1 MTVEEMEM
9 ETDETETMPSEVT
22 DEIKP
27 FTLKVLSLIREQQQK
42 HGLRHADY
50 QRYRGYCSRR
60 LRRIRKAVGL
70 VQGEKK
76 KFNKKDVTEEGLK
89 EEKHL
94 HIPLVTAER
103 AWAYYMQLKFESNSD
118 PRKKF
123 HMINRLRKARKYAE
137 QLDLLCAN
145 SDKVDARTKLETKA
159 YHCWLTGTMHFET
172 SKWLEAQAMLTQAR
186 TIYESLSQA
195 VGEEEGNIFRQK
207 MDEIAPSLRFCAY
220 NIGDASRQDLMA
232 LRDAGQGGSDLS
244 SLISQTREQ
253 QAATLQDV
261 EWRGR
266 KMAVR
271 HEKVRLFLLSYQES
285 GQELARAHTNEAKVA
300 VYESLLLGCKDA
312 VQALRDDL
320 VEDPEFRDRQKVKEG
335 KVSSQHF
342 LHTYLQYIRHSITL
356 SRNIAM
362 LDSMKAQLDGREKP
376 LEGKKVVKAQDI
388 VRMYENI
395 IQNLGEVPSLAGLE
409 EDDRLAAD
417 TQAKV
422 TFFKAFR
429 SYFIAQ
435 AFIASQKWGEAMAVF
450 QRSLTYVAEAKK
462 QTGLDSSQIEELS
475 ELKKAIEGRQFVAHA
490 NSILETEATTDQ
502 MAGMDLSATT
512 AGPLIDRLDQY
523 YEDPDLVK
531 GKANLVSFPPE
542 FTPIPCKPLFYDVAL
557 YHVEMPDLEHKLG
570 KAGGAAQ
577 AGGGLGG
584 WLGGWGWGSKK

>member
-1 MTVEEMEM
+1 MEM

>member
-1 MTVEEMEM
+1 MTVEEMEV
-9 ETDETETMPSEVT
+9 EGEEGGDVVEEVQ
-22 DEIKP
+22 EEVKP
-27 FTLKVLSLIREQQQK
+27 FSLKVLSLIREQQQK

-76 KFNKKDVTEEGLK
+76 KFNKKEVTEELLK
-89 EEKHL
+89 DEKHL

-137 QLDLLCAN
+137 KLDSLCAN

-159 YHCWLTGTMHFET
+159 YHCWLTGTLHFET
-172 SKWLEAQAMLTQAR
+172 SKWADAQAMLNQAR

-195 VGEEEGNIFRQK
+195 VGEEEGNLFRQK
-207 MDEIAPSLRFCAY
+207 MEEITPSLRFCAY

-232 LRDAGQGGSDLS
+232 LRDGGSGGADLDN
-244 SLISQTREQ
+244 LISQTREQ

-266 KMAVR
+266 KMAVK
-271 HEKVRLFLLSYQES
+271 HEKVRLFLISYQES
-285 GQELARAHTNEAKVA
+285 GQELAGAQGNEAKIA
-300 VYESLLLGCKDA
+300 VYEALLLDCKDA

-335 KVSSQHF
+335 KVTSQHF
-342 LHTYLQYIRHSITL
+342 LYTYLQFIRHSITL

-362 LDSMKAQLDGREKP
+362 IDAMKALLEGREKP
-376 LEGKKVVKAQDI
+376 LEGKKTVKAQDI

-395 IQNLGEVPSLAGLE
+395 IQNLGEVPLLAGLE
-409 EDDRLAAD
+409 EDEALAAN
-417 TQAKV
+417 TKAKI

-435 AFIASQKWGEAMAVF
+435 AFITSQKWGEAMAVF
-450 QRSLTYVAEAKK
+450 QRSLNHAAEANKNE
-462 QTGLDSSQIEELS
+462 TLEPSQKTELAD
-475 ELKKAIEGRQFVAHA
+475 LKKAIEGRQFVAHA
-490 NSILETEATTDQ
+490 NSILETEATTEQ
-502 MAGMDLSATT
+502 MAGMDLSSST

-523 YEDPDLVK
+523 YEDPELIK
-531 GKANLVSFPPE
+531 GKANLVNFPPE

-557 YHVEMPDLEHKLG
+557 YHVEMPDLDHKLE
-570 KAGGAAQ
+570 KAPAQ

-584 WLGGWGWGSKK
+584 WLGGWGWGAKK

>member
-1 MTVEEMEM
+1 MTVEEMEV
-9 ETDETETMPSEVT
+9 ETEEVEEVVEET
-22 DEIKP
+22 KP
-27 FTLKVLSLIREQQQK
+27 FSLKVLSLIRDQQQK

-76 KFNKKDVTEEGLK
+76 KFNKKEVTEEILK
-89 EEKHL
+89 DEKHL

-137 QLDLLCAN
+137 KLDNLCAN

-159 YHCWLTGTMHFET
+159 YHCWLTGTLHFET
-172 SKWLEAQAMLTQAR
+172 SKWLDAQTMLTQAR

-195 VGEEEGNIFRQK
+195 VGEEEGNLFRQK
-207 MDEIAPSLRFCAY
+207 MEEITPSLRFCAY
-220 NIGDASRQDLMA
+220 NIGDASRADLMA
-232 LRDAGQGGSDLS
+232 LRDGGSGGADLDN
-244 SLISQTREQ
+244 LISQTREQ

-266 KMAVR
+266 KMAVK

-285 GQELARAHTNEAKVA
+285 GQELATAAGNEAKVA
-300 VYESLLLGCKDA
+300 LYEALLLHCKDA

-342 LHTYLQYIRHSITL
+342 LYTYLQYIRHSITL

-362 LDSMKAQLDGREKP
+362 IESMKAQIEGREKP
-376 LEGKKVVKAQDI
+376 TEGKKTVKAQDV

-395 IQNLGEVPSLAGLE
+395 IQNLGEVPLLAGLE
-409 EDDRLAAD
+409 EDEALAVN
-417 TQAKV
+417 TQAKII
-422 TFFKAFR
+422 FFKAFR
-429 SYFIAQ
+429 SYYIAQ

-450 QRSLTYVAEAKK
+450 QRSLNYAAEASKDDSLEQSQKK
-462 QTGLDSSQIEELS
+462 ELAD
-475 ELKKAIEGRQFVAHA
+475 LKKSIEGRQFVAHA

-502 MAGMDLSATT
+502 MAGLELNSATV
-512 AGPLIDRLDQY
+512 GPLIDRLDQY

-531 GKANLVSFPPE
+531 GKANLVNFPPE

-557 YHVEMPDLEHKLG
+557 YHVEMPDLDHKLE
-570 KAGGAAQ
+570 KTPAQ

-584 WLGGWGWGSKK
+584 WLGGWGWGGKK